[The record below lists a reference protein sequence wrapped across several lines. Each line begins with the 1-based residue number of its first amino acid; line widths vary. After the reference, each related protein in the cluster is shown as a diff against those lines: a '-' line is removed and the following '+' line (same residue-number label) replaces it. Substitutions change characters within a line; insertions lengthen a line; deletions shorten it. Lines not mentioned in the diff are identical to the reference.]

1 MMSTLTF
8 LGTGGGRYVLVSQRR
23 HSGGIWLD
31 FAEKMILDPGPG
43 ALVRAL
49 QYHKKPSEL
58 SAVIVS
64 HKHLDHYNDAE
75 IMIEAMTGGA
85 KKKRGIL
92 AVNGNALDYISTY
105 HRDVVN
111 LIVPKAGDEF
121 NVGKVRIIAL
131 PTHKHEE
138 GTGFRFTAKDGV
150 LAYSSDTGY
159 AKELAEHYKKA
170 DVLILNVIFPRTKS
184 LETHLNTFDA
194 AKIIGEAAP
203 RLAVIQHFG
212 VTMLSAGPE
221 NEAAYIEKETGVRT
235 IAATDGMTVDLSA
248 ADLHE
253 KQLRL

>member
-1 MMSTLTF
+1 MSTLSF

-23 HSGGIWLD
+23 HTGGIWLD
-31 FAEKMILDPGPG
+31 FSEQMILDPGPG

-49 QYHKKPSEL
+49 QHHKKPSQL

-75 IMIEAMTGGA
+75 IMIEAMTNGA
-85 KKKRGIL
+85 KKKHGIL
-92 AVNGNALDYISTY
+92 AVNENALGYISNY
-105 HRDVVN
+105 HRDVVS

-121 NVGKVRIIAL
+121 CVGKTRITAL
-131 PTHKHEE
+131 PTQKHEE
-138 GTGFRFTAKDGV
+138 GCGFRFTAEDGV

-212 VTMLSAGPE
+212 LTMLKAGPE
-221 NEAAYIEKETGVRT
+221 NEAAYIENETGIRT
-235 IAATDGMTVDLSA
+235 IAATDGMTVDLPT
-248 ADLHE
+248 ADLPE
-253 KQLRL
+253 KQLHL